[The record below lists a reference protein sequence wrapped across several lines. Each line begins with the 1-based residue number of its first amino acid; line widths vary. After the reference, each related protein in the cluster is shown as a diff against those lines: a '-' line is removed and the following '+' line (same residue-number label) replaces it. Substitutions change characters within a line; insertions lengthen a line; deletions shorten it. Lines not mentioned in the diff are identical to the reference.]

1 MRSSRT
7 TRATSPAPRNSSN
20 SSPRWSWI
28 RYAVPSPSTRCA
40 TRCRTSTSRRSRR
53 RRCLATTRRSFG
65 TPSSRLI
72 RTSASSGSSKRTS
85 SSRRRST
92 AGTSRP
98 ANSAISAAVGRGSIA
113 RAPVASLAIGR
124 ETAVNTDAR
133 ANGGE
138 PILELRALSKSFGGL
153 RAVRDVTL
161 KIMPGERQAII
172 GPNGA
177 GKTTLFNL
185 ITGIFPAT
193 SGQVVLFGQDVTE
206 WPSHRRTALGMA
218 RTFQITSLFP
228 KLTVLDN
235 VLLAIQGLRRSK
247 FVMWRFLSSYRDI
260 YDKAYGLLERAR
272 FLDRKDTE
280 VRYLSHGE
288 QRQLEIVLGLASDPK
303 ILLLDEPAAGLS
315 SGEST
320 EMVEFLAKLDPKL
333 AILLIEHDMDVVFD
347 VADEISV
354 LHFGEI
360 LESGAPEKI
369 KKSRRVQEIYL
380 GTE

>member
-1 MRSSRT
+1 VVNT
-7 TRATSPAPRNSSN
+7 QAH
-20 SSPRWSWI
+20 
-28 RYAVPSPSTRCA
+28 
-40 TRCRTSTSRRSRR
+40 
-53 RRCLATTRRSFG
+53 
-65 TPSSRLI
+65 
-72 RTSASSGSSKRTS
+72 
-85 SSRRRST
+85 
-92 AGTSRP
+92 
-98 ANSAISAAVGRGSIA
+98 AN
-113 RAPVASLAIGR
+113 GR
-124 ETAVNTDAR
+124 EPV
-133 ANGGE
+133 
-138 PILELRALSKSFGGL
+138 LELRALSKSFGGL

-161 KIMPGERQAII
+161 KIMPGDRKAII

-193 SGQVVLFGQDVTE
+193 SGQVVLFGQDVTR

-247 FVMWRFLSSYRDI
+247 FVMWRFLSSYRDF
-260 YDKAYGLLERAR
+260 YDRADGLLERAR

-288 QRQLEIVLGLASDPK
+288 QRQLEIILGLASDPK

-315 SGEST
+315 SGESS
-320 EMVEFLAKLDPKL
+320 EMIRFLAHLDRNL

-347 VADEISV
+347 VAEHISV
-354 LHFGEI
+354 LHFGEV
-360 LESGAPEKI
+360 LEAGAAEQIRRSEK
-369 KKSRRVQEIYL
+369 VQQVYL
-380 GTE
+380 GTA

>member
-1 MRSSRT
+1 M
-7 TRATSPAPRNSSN
+7 NSE
-20 SSPRWSWI
+20 
-28 RYAVPSPSTRCA
+28 AH
-40 TRCRTSTSRRSRR
+40 
-53 RRCLATTRRSFG
+53 
-65 TPSSRLI
+65 
-72 RTSASSGSSKRTS
+72 
-85 SSRRRST
+85 
-92 AGTSRP
+92 
-98 ANSAISAAVGRGSIA
+98 
-113 RAPVASLAIGR
+113 
-124 ETAVNTDAR
+124 
-133 ANGGE
+133 ANGCE
-138 PILELRALSKSFGGL
+138 PVLELRALSKSFGGL

-161 KIMPGERQAII
+161 KIMPGDRKAII

-193 SGQVVLFGQDVTE
+193 SGQVVLFGQDVTR

-247 FVMWRFLSSYRDI
+247 FVMWRFLSSYRDF
-260 YDKAYGLLERAR
+260 YDRAHGLLERAR

-288 QRQLEIVLGLASDPK
+288 QRQLEIILGLASDPK

-315 SGEST
+315 SGESS
-320 EMVEFLAKLDPKL
+320 EMIRFLAHLDRNL

-347 VADEISV
+347 VAEHISV

-360 LESGAPEKI
+360 LETGAAEQIRRSEK
-369 KKSRRVQEIYL
+369 VQQVYL
-380 GTE
+380 GTA